1 MFNFFALY
9 ILGLL
14 GIILQLL
21 KLLDNAESHAR
32 MQMVQSSFPA

>member
-1 MFNFFALY
+1 MRNFFALY

-21 KLLDNAESHAR
+21 WLRNSAESCAR
-32 MQMVQSSFPA
+32 L